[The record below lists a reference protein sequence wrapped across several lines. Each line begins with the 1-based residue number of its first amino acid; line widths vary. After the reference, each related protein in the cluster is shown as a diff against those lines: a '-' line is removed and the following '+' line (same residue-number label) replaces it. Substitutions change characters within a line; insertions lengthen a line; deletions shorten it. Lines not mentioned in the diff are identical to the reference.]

1 MKKFMIFIRKVVVPI
16 LATFVLVGC
25 ASQPGRHL
33 IKMGTP
39 DADTLASKTPA
50 YAKDKIKELTG
61 SIPSEYYFTVTDN
74 AIDTLFKKENG
85 KYEVAI
91 SIKYDSLKAQKNY
104 AITKG
109 DSLYIII
116 DEKLRSLQTN
126 GSDSSYKRKIWNENG
141 VLVQFIDH
149 PNEYKEFWDN
159 GKLKID
165 LKGKTHKCNTG
176 FCFSKGHI
184 KMYDETGNLL
194 VEELVENDST
204 YKRQEWNESGVL
216 IKEANASE
224 LIEYSGN
231 GNKVMECKGKAIRMD
246 DDTFNMDSAQCN
258 YFYDDGKL
266 LRQTNFLKN
275 AFYTKEWN
283 EAGNVIKQGGFDSTS
298 KGEYR
303 EFWEDG
309 TIKMELT
316 GLLYLKKS
324 PQDSNVIKF
333 NVKEGV
339 AKTFFENGNLQ
350 SQETHE
356 SKDAFHSKKWNENGT
371 LIKEIKF
378 PHEYRE
384 FWENGKIKKEF
395 IGLLSYLD
403 RENLQR
409 ESGEASQFYENGQK
423 SNWELVKDR
432 QIQSRKTW
440 NEKGVLIE
448 EIEIPRYIKHYYDDG
463 TLSAEC
469 QGKISL
475 SNGMADIKTGYC
487 KQYQFDGIH
496 IIEYRDYLIVR
507 EHFEASEGE

>member
-1 MKKFMIFIRKVVVPI
+1 MKKFMIFISKVLMPI
-16 LATFVLVGC
+16 LVAIVLVGC
-25 ASQPGRHL
+25 ASQSGRHL

-39 DADTLASKTPA
+39 DADSLASKTPA

-176 FCFSKGHI
+176 YCFSKGHI

-275 AFYTKEWN
+275 AIHMKEWD
-283 EAGNVIKQGGFDSTS
+283 ETGNVIKQGGFDSTS

-395 IGLLSYLD
+395 TGLLSYLD
-403 RENLQR
+403 NENLQI

-423 SNWELVKDR
+423 STWKKVNDR
-432 QIQSRKTW
+432 QTQSQKSW
-440 NEKGVLIE
+440 NNNGVLTE
-448 EIEIPRYIKHYYDDG
+448 EVQIPQYIKQYYDDG
-463 TLSAEC
+463 TLSTEC
-469 QGKISL
+469 QGKIFL
-475 SNGMADIKTGYC
+475 SNGVADIKTGYC
-487 KQYQFDGIH
+487 KQYLFKGIRTT
-496 IIEYRDYLIVR
+496 EYRDYFIVR